1 MRRSKSLPG
10 DAGRVRGSDAR
21 SRSTPGPGVEDG
33 PSGSG
38 PEPPGLHPTGASCQ
52 PVPVRRPSTRAC
64 RQLLKAG
71 ELLRPWAGR
80 DQLRYGPS
88 STPAARQQRRPRLSC
103 RLLLEAGVRASV
115 PVGRTRAVGL
125 RARALHP
132 AARPE
137 RRRRL
142 LVPPS
147 RLPYISKLQSW
158 RAPVA
163 RSTNLHRDLWGVGVH
178 TIYDTKYFC
187 KTEIPAN
194 GTGIYTSQRG
204 YDSPK
209 DKALG
214 PVAKAGDIY
223 SMGIRI
229 MSGKFFLSV
238 ANEIAGDWMN
248 MISNIKASD
257 YKFKIWSREDV
268 ILSIHMSE
276 GVENNY
282 YRLPWHYDLPY
293 SSQPPGSSIIALLE
307 CETPEEET
315 KVSIDTEGNG
325 PRSRDFV
332 NYGKVPGLKKM
343 ETFFVYARNLPEGY
357 TVATSFSPEPK
368 MVAHK
373 SAKNHIHLYRPENC
387 STLRLTQNV
396 ILGAES

>member
-1 MRRSKSLPG
+1 MVDYDPNEPWPLPLIALFLQIRENRGYHQIYPNGFVRGYDYEIELPNIFYNGWTARVFMRRSKSLP
-10 DAGRVRGSDAR
+10 
-21 SRSTPGPGVEDG
+21 
-33 PSGSG
+33 
-38 PEPPGLHPTGASCQ
+38 
-52 PVPVRRPSTRAC
+52 
-64 RQLLKAG
+64 
-71 ELLRPWAGR
+71 
-80 DQLRYGPS
+80 
-88 STPAARQQRRPRLSC
+88 
-103 RLLLEAGVRASV
+103 
-115 PVGRTRAVGL
+115 
-125 RARALHP
+125 
-132 AARPE
+132 
-137 RRRRL
+137 
-142 LVPPS
+142 
-147 RLPYISKLQSW
+147 
-158 RAPVA
+158 
-163 RSTNLHRDLWGVGVH
+163 GVGVH

-248 MISNIKASD
+248 MTSNIKASD

-276 GVENNY
+276 EVENNY